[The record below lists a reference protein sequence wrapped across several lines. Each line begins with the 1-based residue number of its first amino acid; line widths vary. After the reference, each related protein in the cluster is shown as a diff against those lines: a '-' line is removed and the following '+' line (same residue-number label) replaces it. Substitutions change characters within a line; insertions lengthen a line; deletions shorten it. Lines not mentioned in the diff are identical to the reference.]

1 MPVAARNRPREGAER
16 VDAVDPVDGGA
27 ADAANPTDHG
37 RPGIEV
43 INRAVD
49 ILAAF
54 ARGAEMTLSL
64 AEIARRTGLPKPT
77 IHRLL
82 AALDVVGL
90 VVKTDHGYQ
99 LGIRLFELGEHVPRK
114 QRLREAALPFMQ
126 DLYEASHD
134 TVHLAVLDG
143 LDVVYLERIRGH
155 KVANIASRVGGRLPA
170 HSTGVGKALLAHH
183 PEVARRVMAAP
194 MVPRTPYTITSPR
207 LLAEELERIRAAGI
221 AYDRE
226 ENSIGIK
233 CAAAPILV
241 DGVAVG
247 AVSITGP
254 GLEVERYAPAVKAA
268 ALGIRRT
275 LMGAA
280 PARARP

>member
-1 MPVAARNRPREGAER
+1 MAPRTRPEEPG
-16 VDAVDPVDGGA
+16 PVDE
-27 ADAANPTDHG
+27 TG

-90 VVKTDHGYQ
+90 VVKTQHGYQ

-155 KVANIASRVGGRLPA
+155 KSANIASRVGGRLPA

-183 PEVARRVMAAP
+183 PDIAKRVMAAP
-194 MVPRTPYTITSPR
+194 MVPRTPYTITNPR
-207 LLAEELERIRAAGI
+207 LLAEELERIRVAGI
-221 AYDRE
+221 AFDRE
-226 ENSIGIK
+226 ENSIGIV

-247 AVSITGP
+247 AVSVTGP
-254 GLEVERYAPAVKAA
+254 GIDAERYAPAVKAA

-275 LMGAA
+275 LMGAT
-280 PARARP
+280 PLRPNH